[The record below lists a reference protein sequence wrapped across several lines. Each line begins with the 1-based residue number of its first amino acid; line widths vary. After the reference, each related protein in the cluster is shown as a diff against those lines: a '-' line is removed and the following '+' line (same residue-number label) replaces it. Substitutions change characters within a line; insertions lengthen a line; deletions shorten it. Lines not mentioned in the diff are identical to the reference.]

1 MRIVVLDSHTHA
13 WGRPGEA
20 HPWVNGD
27 IVELVDGFDVPAVY
41 TADRLLGDM
50 DRTGID
56 EAVVVG
62 YPICEWTDNWYTMEA
77 AADNDRLYGIVMV
90 DPFADDAAARL
101 RECLAVDGVVGVR
114 LGAACPYDRMWETF
128 DPSVTWLRE
137 AIDETDFWEAAVET
151 DAAVQILCDH
161 GQLDQ
166 ALELVDAYPELS
178 YLFDHFAHAG
188 PDTPLDEGSF
198 ARFADL
204 AAYDNAAVKVSEVP
218 HMSESSFP
226 YADMHDHVRWF
237 VERFGRERVVWGS
250 DYPNVSDVA
259 TYGEARHW
267 LRHVDGLSE
276 ADREW
281 LLGRS
286 FRRHLG
292 LGS

>member
-1 MRIVVLDSHTHA
+1 MLDTHTHA
-13 WGRPGEA
+13 WGPPSPDR
-20 HPWVNGD
+20 PWVNGA
-27 IVELVDGFDVPAVY
+27 IAAAVDGFDVSAVY

-50 DRTGID
+50 DRNGVD

-62 YPICEWTDNWYTMEA
+62 YPICDWRDNSYTLEA
-77 AADNDRLYGIVMV
+77 VESSDRLYGVVMV
-90 DPFADDAAARL
+90 DPFADGAADRL
-101 RECLAVDGVVGVR
+101 RECMAVDGVVGVR

-128 DPSVTWLRE
+128 DPGVTWLRDAVE
-137 AIDETDFWEAAVET
+137 ETEFWDAAVET

-161 GQLDQ
+161 RQLDQ
-166 ALELVDAYPELS
+166 ALDLLDAYPELT

-188 PDTPLDEGSF
+188 PGVPLDEGTL
-198 ARFADL
+198 ARFEDV
-204 AAYDNAAVKVSEVP
+204 AAYDNAAVKVSEVV
-218 HMSESSFP
+218 HRSEEGFP

-237 VERFGRERVVWGS
+237 LEQFGRERVVWGS

-267 LRHVDGLSE
+267 LRHVETLSA

-286 FRRHLG
+286 FREHVG
-292 LGS
+292 VA